1 MKILKCKYILCCDES
16 FKVLE
21 NHAIIFDKKIE
32 KILPNNELKSLG
44 ILDSAQ
50 VFSAPIALPALF
62 NAHTHLEYSANKAHL
77 DFRGF

>member
-32 KILPNNELKSLG
+32 KILPNDELKSLG

-50 VFSAPIALPALF
+50 VFSTPIAMPALF
-62 NAHTHLEYSANKAHL
+62 NAHTHL
-77 DFRGF
+77 